1 MRSVVVLATM
11 FLQLAGPASRLAAQN
26 RAVPQQARD
35 PDFASMRAGTPWYH
49 RVLSAMGGA
58 AIGAGVGFFASQVVH
73 GDWDDR
79 PGASTVARPVW
90 AAVGG
95 SLGFAFGLSF
105 PVGGRG
111 VKAEP
116 TAGLP
121 GGRKA
126 LNASELTRTG
136 VNNAYE
142 AIRLRRPE
150 WLIERGTHII
160 GESPNETIEVYVDDV
175 RLGGIDT
182 LREVDANTIHSMH
195 FFDAGAATLR
205 WGSGHSH
212 GVILV
217 IVEGG
222 RTGGT

>member
-1 MRSVVVLATM
+1 MRAVVVVATV
-11 FLQLAGPASRLAAQN
+11 FLHVAVPASRLAAQN
-26 RAVPQQARD
+26 AAATQEARD
-35 PDFASMRAGTPWYH
+35 PDFASMRAGTPWHH
-49 RVLSAMGGA
+49 RVLSALSGA
-58 AIGAGVGFFASQVVH
+58 AIGAGVGFFASQVVR
-73 GDWDDR
+73 GDWDDA
-79 PGASTVARPVW
+79 PGTNSLARPVW

-111 VKAEP
+111 LKSEP
-116 TAGLP
+116 AAGLP
-121 GGRKA
+121 RGRQA
-126 LNASELTRTG
+126 LNASELARTG

-160 GESPNETIEVYVDDV
+160 GESANETIEVYLDDV
-175 RLGGIDT
+175 RMGGINA
-182 LREVDANTIHSMH
+182 LRDVDASVVHSMH

-212 GVILV
+212 GVILI

-222 RTGGT
+222 RSGTD